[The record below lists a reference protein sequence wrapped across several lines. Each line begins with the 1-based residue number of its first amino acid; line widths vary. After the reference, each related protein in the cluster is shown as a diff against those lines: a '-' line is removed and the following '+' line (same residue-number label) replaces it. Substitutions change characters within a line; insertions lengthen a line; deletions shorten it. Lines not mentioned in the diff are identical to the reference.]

1 MPRLLAPVA
10 TALLAV
16 ALPTLAAAQAGG
28 HAGHQAGHQMDHK
41 AMHEGDNHAASGWKA
56 LDAYHALMMATW
68 HPAKDKGDM
77 APLKA
82 QAVAMVTA
90 AKAVAASTPPAGCA
104 TPALAKAAAALP
116 GQTQAV
122 ADLVAKGTADPAL
135 KDALKGLHD
144 HFEVLEQGCQPKAG
158 GPKK

>member
-1 MPRLLAPVA
+1 MPRLLASVA

-90 AKAVAASTPPAGCA
+90 AKAVAASTPPVGCA

>member
-1 MPRLLAPVA
+1 MRLVPLSLAAALMAAFPVVA
-10 TALLAV
+10 T
-16 ALPTLAAAQAGG
+16 AQAGG
-28 HAGHQAGHQMDHK
+28 HAGHQMDHK
-41 AMHEGDNHAASGWKA
+41 AMHQEEGHEASGWKA

-104 TPALAKAAAALP
+104 TPALTKAAAALP

-122 ADLVAKGTADPAL
+122 ADLVAKGTADAAL
-135 KDALKGLHD
+135 KEALKGLHD
-144 HFEVLEQGCQPKAG
+144 HFEVLEHGCQPKAG
-158 GPKK
+158 AKK

>member
-158 GPKK
+158 GAKK

>member
-135 KDALKGLHD
+135 KDAYRANLRARAHA
-144 HFEVLEQGCQPKAG
+144 QGRGRATG
-158 GPKK
+158 

>member
-1 MPRLLAPVA
+1 MRRIAVCLSAVLLVS
-10 TALLAV
+10 
-16 ALPTLAAAQAGG
+16 LPTLAAAQAGG
-28 HAGHQAGHQMDHK
+28 HAGHQMDHT
-41 AMHEGDNHAASGWKA
+41 AMHQGEGHAASGWKA

-104 TPALAKAAAALP
+104 TSALAKAAAALP

-122 ADLVAKGTADPAL
+122 ADLVAKGTADAVL
-135 KDALKGLHD
+135 KEALKGLHD
-144 HFEVLEQGCQPKAG
+144 HFEVLEEGCQPKAG
-158 GPKK
+158 AKK

>member
-144 HFEVLEQGCQPKAG
+144 HVEVLEQGCQPKAG
-158 GPKK
+158 GAKK

>member
-1 MPRLLAPVA
+1 MRAFPQ
-10 TALLAV
+10 ALLTA
-16 ALPTLAAAQAGG
+16 ALLGSLPALAAAQAGG
-28 HAGHQAGHQMDHK
+28 HAGHQAGHQMDHN
-41 AMHEGDNHAASGWKA
+41 AMHQGENHAASGWKA

-90 AKAVAASTPPAGCA
+90 AKGVAASTPPAGCG

-116 GQTQAV
+116 AQTQAV
-122 ADLVAKGTADPAL
+122 ADLVAKGAADAAL

-144 HFEVLEQGCQPKAG
+144 HFEVLEHGCQPLG
-158 GPKK
+158 GGAHM

>member
-1 MPRLLAPVA
+1 MNNFIVSLCASALVA
-10 TALLAV
+10 AFPLTV
-16 ALPTLAAAQAGG
+16 SAQAGG

-158 GPKK
+158 GAKT

>member
-1 MPRLLAPVA
+1 MRLFATPILAA
-10 TALLAV
+10 ALCA

-28 HAGHQAGHQMDHK
+28 HASHQAGHQMDHN
-41 AMHEGDNHAASGWKA
+41 AMHKGENHAASGWKA

-122 ADLVAKGTADPAL
+122 ADLVAKGTADAAL

-144 HFEVLEQGCQPKAG
+144 HFEVLEHGCQPKAG
-158 GPKK
+158 AGK

>member
-1 MPRLLAPVA
+1 MPRLLASVA

-77 APLKA
+77 APLTA

-158 GPKK
+158 GAKK

>member
-1 MPRLLAPVA
+1 MPRLFAPVA

-158 GPKK
+158 GAKK

>member
-1 MPRLLAPVA
+1 MPRLLASVA

>member
-1 MPRLLAPVA
+1 MPRLLASVA

-158 GPKK
+158 GAKK